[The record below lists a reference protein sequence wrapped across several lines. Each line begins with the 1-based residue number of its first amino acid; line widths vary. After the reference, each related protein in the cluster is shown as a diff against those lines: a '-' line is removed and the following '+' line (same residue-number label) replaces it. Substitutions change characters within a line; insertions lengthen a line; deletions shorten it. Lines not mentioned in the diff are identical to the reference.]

1 MLRLFPNACQDANR
15 DSRTSSSTCCVA
27 AAEEACKAQS
37 SRPFVLG
44 DPFPFLEA
52 MELDAGHRQTGNSD
66 CLAPAGLQ
74 VLLALEE

>member
-1 MLRLFPNACQDANR
+1 MQIEILALRHQLAVLQR
-15 DSRTSSSTCCVA
+15 RKKRVRLRA
-27 AAEEACKAQS
+27 AD
-37 SRPFVLG
+37 RLLVG